1 MISVHARANGEASG
15 EAKGGDGNGSDDDD
29 DDGGDVLGS
38 GAGAGAGKASASMNG
53 SRSVGSL
60 DAMTISHIHGHTDPN
75 FKEHRRKPSDA
86 MAQAGLSKSSLKRAD
101 SGA

>member
-15 EAKGGDGNGSDDDD
+15 EAKGGDGNGSDDE
-29 DDGGDVLGS
+29 DDGGDVLGNV
-38 GAGAGAGKASASMNG
+38 AGAGAGKASAGMNG

-60 DAMTISHIHGHTDPN
+60 GAMTISHIHGHTDPN